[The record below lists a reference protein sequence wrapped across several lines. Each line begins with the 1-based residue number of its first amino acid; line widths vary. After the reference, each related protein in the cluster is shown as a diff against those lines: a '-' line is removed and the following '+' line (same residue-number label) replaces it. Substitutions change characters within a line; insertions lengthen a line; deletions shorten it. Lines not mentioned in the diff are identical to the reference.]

1 MGFSDLEIITF
12 CFINISC
19 CTTLPFHLELYE
31 VSFFKQ
37 LPGGYKGEK
46 NHIFFNSGGD
56 FLFSIHFLNLLS
68 HLGSQLILGKTKG
81 SHWTDC

>member
-1 MGFSDLEIITF
+1 MGFSDLEIIPF

-46 NHIFFNSGGD
+46 IIFSLIMEVISF
-56 FLFSIHFLNLLS
+56 FLSIF
-68 HLGSQLILGKTKG
+68 
-81 SHWTDC
+81 

>member
-46 NHIFFNSGGD
+46 KSY
-56 FLFSIHFLNLLS
+56 FL
-68 HLGSQLILGKTKG
+68 
-81 SHWTDC
+81 

>member
-19 CTTLPFHLELYE
+19 CTTLHLELYE

-46 NHIFFNSGGD
+46 IIFSLIMEVISF
-56 FLFSIHFLNLLS
+56 FLSIF
-68 HLGSQLILGKTKG
+68 
-81 SHWTDC
+81 